1 VLAVAAMAS
10 WFWQPGTRAVSPSR
24 ETVRTVAGSLA
35 EDSAAR
41 QPAGSERVRGPS
53 GQAYHARAIET
64 IRTGQ
69 RVLARN
75 PQSAE
80 AELPDAPVDLASW
93 VNIHL
98 RMAQATGDGVQLGH
112 LPQASADL
120 GVELDEPEQFV
131 RPMEAEDQPAAGV
144 RFEGVGELGDLAGGL
159 VGEGERQAIV
169 RQGPRQAVEILAR
182 LRFDPGQGVPLR
194 LRLDDAD
201 GPGVDVE
208 HVVGLAGG

>member
-1 VLAVAAMAS
+1 
-10 WFWQPGTRAVSPSR
+10 
-24 ETVRTVAGSLA
+24 
-35 EDSAAR
+35 
-41 QPAGSERVRGPS
+41 
-53 GQAYHARAIET
+53 
-64 IRTGQ
+64 
-69 RVLARN
+69 VLARN

-144 RFEGVGELGDLAGGL
+144 RLEGVGELGDLAGGL

-169 RQGPRQAVEILAR
+169 RQGPRQAVEIFAR

-208 HVVGLAGG
+208 HVVGLAGGQGKLPHGHPPPGRDIHLAVVLHDPAGLFQLPVDLLTGFLFGGHSTAGLKLSGRSTGHMMA